1 MAVVSLKDVHKFYPL
16 GKERIEAVRG
26 VSFDIEKGEFAA
38 VSGPSGSGKSTILNM
53 IGLIDLPSS
62 GSIIIGDTDVYDGVD
77 LADAETVNTRW
88 SSAGPDKKDG
98 KRKKVRIAIP
108 LKLDRRIT
116 ALRRSHLGFIFQTFN
131 LIPVLN
137 VYENIEF
144 PLLLESKDKN
154 SKSPVDDFS
163 KAQKEEWIN
172 YLIEKVGLTDW
183 KTHKANELSGGQ
195 RQRVAIA
202 RALVTKAPVI
212 LADEPTANL
221 DSKNSEQILK
231 LMKSLNKDPDLQTTF
246 IFSTHDSRIVDMC
259 DHVVHILDGQVINDE
274 HKEGSDVYK
283 I

>member
-108 LKLDRRIT
+108 AKLDRRIT

-259 DHVVHILDGQVINDE
+259 NHVVHILDGQVINDE